1 MSNSLPSSPVRTFQ
15 DYKIYADD
23 DNNYTNGN
31 LMIGEPMLNN
41 NNNINSNRPIV
52 HTMTSLSIG
61 LSASDQTLV
70 KYSSNRSIMN
80 RTSNYPINKSLPY
93 YDSNKAA
100 DARSLLHDNTI
111 RNHDTTSYNNNN
123 NNNNN
128 NRNSNDNDNAN
139 NTTFATIGDN
149 SNDPMLQND
158 SSSNNNNNKK
168 NISKNN
174 SSSSNNTNNSN
185 INTSNVSPQ
194 NAIKKN
200 NVNVLKTIQSSSR
213 PLYNYVNNE
222 RINGMLNFD
231 VSANY
236 FCILSIFLTHTNME
250 LFGFAHT

>member
-15 DYKIYADD
+15 D
-23 DNNYTNGN
+23 
-31 LMIGEPMLNN
+31 
-41 NNNINSNRPIV
+41 NINNNRPIV

-70 KYSSNRSIMN
+70 KYSSNRSSMN
-80 RTSNYPINKSLPY
+80 QTSSYPINKSLPY
-93 YDSNKAA
+93 HDSNKAA

-128 NRNSNDNDNAN
+128 RNSNDNDNAN
-139 NTTFATIGDN
+139 NTTFATIGNN

-168 NISKNN
+168 NISNNN

-222 RINGMLNFD
+222 SINGMLNFD

-236 FCILSIFLTHTNME
+236 FCILSIFFTHTNME